1 MAIKPIGQ
9 RIDEMIGQED
19 LSPANEIPDPIQYEA
34 ADPIPAD
41 EEPIQVAGLK
51 EVLTQGIAG
60 GARAIKRVKTVK
72 ETPAQVP
79 DAPMAKGEQ
88 PILTPEVKP
97 EPPPA
102 VPETPVPEPKVEMTP
117 ADFIKA
123 KETAAGVGKPPAQLF
138 NYSRVNTEDGLNQA
152 FEALARSVNPGY
164 DKLTQKQV
172 IEEIKKLGVGKE
184 YINQME
190 ATFNQYKNLPIE
202 VPRAILAAVAQTKK
216 IDLLAKKIVSE
227 GSTPDLEAEF
237 LQESAIATVAFQRA
251 KGIQALPGQAL
262 AMLNQ
267 NRPVISA
274 ENLSALAND
283 PAVSGRL
290 KQAAGAI
297 SELTDEAAKG
307 ELIEKMTKV
316 QFFKDLWLSTWVNGL
331 LSGPATLLVNVTSS
345 TAFAAMQPLVRVVA
359 TGARMNPFD
368 DPLTSQSFRQLTNV
382 NVSPDKVFA
391 GEALAGVASFPE
403 AAREALSMAWQTLR
417 FGTTREQ
424 RLTGVSDVAEKVEQ
438 RGAAFGLDAAQYGF
452 EGKTAAA
459 LTLWS
464 KITATPGRV
473 IASQDEAFK
482 AGAYVFQRNALAYR
496 YGKVLEDELLSQGVD
511 PAEAARRAAE
521 RIVEIKKNPPP
532 EVDAS
537 AVDFGKMLTF
547 SRELDG
553 FAAGVQK
560 FSNTNILTKTT
571 LPFVRTP
578 TWLISE
584 GLQYSYFAPLS
595 KQWRKDMAAG
605 GATAD
610 LAMAK
615 FGLGSV
621 FMAGATSLAVEGKIT
636 GGGPSNPELRKAY
649 MRDGWRP
656 YSIVLDEG
664 EYDQEFVEYLKKFK
678 FLDPS
683 LGKNKKLYISLRGL
697 DPIARPLAM
706 AADYAEYAR
715 YEDDQDAIAQVGVGA
730 LFGLYNSIAEAPF
743 MQAAS
748 SMVGILGNHIPNKQQ
763 ALKDLINKISEN
775 VAGFA
780 IGGSPVGAW
789 SSMQATIER
798 ALDSGASDFK
808 APPDMDVGVK
818 GFYEGYMRHLS
829 RTPGLSST
837 VPPRLNRWGEVEQT
851 IDPQNPILGL
861 LGVRTTRSDWQP
873 VDRVIASLGLPL
885 GEPRRTVSQDG
896 ATVKLDTEQYNKML
910 TIYGKELK
918 VDGRNVQQTI
928 VFTAEQDWFKELPF
942 VAKQKVI
949 QQIDEKFM
957 EIARQ
962 TLIQRTPSLQIK
974 LKEERRKKGIEPTFG
989 MSSKPQESGLEA
1001 IDAMLNNR

>member
-19 LSPANEIPDPIQYEA
+19 LSPSNEIPEPIQYEA
-34 ADPIPAD
+34 KDTIPAD
-41 EEPIQVAGLK
+41 EEPVQVAGLK
-51 EVLTQGIAG
+51 DIITG
-60 GARAIKRVKTVK
+60 GVVSGAKAIKRVKTIS
-72 ETPAQVP
+72 ETPAKVP
-79 DAPMAKGEQ
+79 DAPMVKGEQ

-102 VPETPVPEPKVEMTP
+102 ATVTPPPEPKVEMTP
-117 ADFIKA
+117 AQFMEA
-123 KETAAGVGKPPAQLF
+123 KEAAAGVGKPPAQLF
-138 NYSRVNTEDGLNQA
+138 NYNRINTEDGLNQA
-152 FEALARSVNPGY
+152 FEALAESIKPGY
-164 DKLTQKQV
+164 NKLTQKQV

-184 YINQME
+184 YIDQME

-216 IDLLAKKIVSE
+216 IDTLAKKISTE

-237 LQESAIATVAFQRA
+237 LQEVALATVAFQRA

-274 ENLSALAND
+274 ENVASLAND
-283 PAVSGRL
+283 PNVSGRI
-290 KQAAGAI
+290 KQAANAI

-307 ELIEKMTKV
+307 ELIEKMTKA
-316 QFFKDLWLSTWVNGL
+316 QFVKDLWLSTWVNGL

-345 TAFAAMQPLVRVVA
+345 TAFAAMQPLVRVA
-359 TGARMNPFD
+359 AAGARINPFD

-382 NVSPDKVFA
+382 TLSPDKVYA
-391 GEALAGVASFPE
+391 GEAVAGVASFPE
-403 AAREALSMAWQTLR
+403 AAREALAMAWQTLR
-417 FGTTREQ
+417 YGTTREQ

-464 KITATPGRV
+464 KITAAPGRV

-482 AGAYVFQRNALAYR
+482 VGAYVFQRNALAYR
-496 YGKVLEDELLSQGVD
+496 YGKALEDELLSQGVD
-511 PAEAARRAAE
+511 PAEAARRSAE

-553 FAAGVQK
+553 FALNVQK
-560 FSNTNILTKTT
+560 FSNTNVLTKTT

-595 KQWRKDMAAG
+595 KQWRRDMEAG

-615 FGLGSV
+615 FGLGSM
-621 FMAGATSLAVEGKIT
+621 FMAAATSLAVEGRIT
-636 GGGPSNPELRKAY
+636 GGGPSDPELRKVY

-656 YSIVLDEG
+656 YAGVLKEG
-664 EYDQEFVEYLKKFK
+664 EYDQAFIDYLKTFK

-697 DPIARPLAM
+697 DPIARPFAM

-715 YEDDQDAIAQVGVGA
+715 YEDDQDAIAQVAVGA

-798 ALDSGASDFK
+798 ALESGASDFK
-808 APPDMDVGVK
+808 APPDMDVGTK
-818 GFYEGYMRHLS
+818 GFYEGYLRHLS
-829 RTPGLSST
+829 RTPGLSAN

-851 IDPQNPILGL
+851 VDPQNPILGL

-896 ATVKLDTEQYNKML
+896 ATVKLDTEQFNKLL

-918 VDGRNVQQTI
+918 VNDRNVQDTI
-928 VFTAEQDWFKELPF
+928 VFTAKQDWFKELPF
-942 VAKQKVI
+942 ATKQKVI

-974 LKEERRKKGIEPTFG
+974 LREEQRKKGIAPTFG
-989 MSSKPQESGLEA
+989 MSPRPETTGLQE
-1001 IDAMLNNR
+1001 IDAILNNR

>member
-9 RIDEMIGQED
+9 RLDEMVGQEELTATND
-19 LSPANEIPDPIQYEA
+19 LPEPVQFEA
-34 ADPIPAD
+34 KDTIPAD
-41 EEPIQVAGLK
+41 EEPVQVAGLFDK
-51 EVLTQGIAG
+51 LGTGM
-60 GARAIKRVKTVK
+60 VKKAVK
-72 ETPAQVP
+72 KVTTITETPAKVP
-79 DAPMAKGEQ
+79 DAPMVKGEK
-88 PILTPEVKP
+88 PILTPDVTTEVK
-97 EPPPA
+97 A

-117 ADFIKA
+117 QQFIEA
-123 KETAAGVGKPPAQLF
+123 KQVAAGVGKPPEQPF
-138 NYSRVNTEDGLNQA
+138 NYDLVNTEDGLNKA
-152 FEALARSVNPGY
+152 FEALAKSVNPGY
-164 DKLTQKQV
+164 DKLTQKEV
-172 IEEIKKLGVGKE
+172 IEEIKKLGVGKD
-184 YINQME
+184 YIDQME
-190 ATFNQYKNLPIE
+190 STFNQYKNLPIE
-202 VPRAILAAVAQTKK
+202 VPRAVLAAVAQTKK
-216 IDLLAKKIVSE
+216 IDDLAKRMIAD
-227 GSTPDLEAEF
+227 GSTPELEAQF
-237 LQESAIATVAFQRA
+237 IQESALATVAFQRA

-274 ENLSALAND
+274 ENIADLAKN
-283 PAVSGRL
+283 PEISGRI
-290 KQAAGAI
+290 KQAASAI
-297 SELTDEAAKG
+297 NELTDEAAKG

-316 QFFKDLWLSTWVNGL
+316 QFVKDLWLSTWVNGL
-331 LSGPATLLVNVTSS
+331 LSGPATFVVNVASS
-345 TAFAAMQPLVRVVA
+345 TAFSAMQPLVRVA
-359 TGARMNPFD
+359 AAGARMNPFD
-368 DPLTSQSFRQLTNV
+368 DPLTSRSFRELTNI
-382 NVSPDKVFA
+382 NISPDKVYA

-417 FGTTREQ
+417 YGTTREQ

-459 LTLWS
+459 LSLWS
-464 KITATPGRV
+464 KITAAPGRI
-473 IASQDEAFK
+473 IATQDEAFK
-482 AGAYVFQRNALAYR
+482 AGAYVFERNAIAYR
-496 YGKVLEDELLSQGVD
+496 FGKALEDELLSQGVN
-511 PAEAARRAAE
+511 PEEAARRAAE

-532 EVDAS
+532 EVDAA

-547 SRELDG
+547 SRDLDG
-553 FAAGVQK
+553 FAASVQK
-560 FSNTNILTKTT
+560 FSNTNVLTKTT

-595 KQWRKDMAAG
+595 KQWRKDMAEG

-615 FGLGSV
+615 FGLGSL
-621 FMAGATSLAVEGKIT
+621 FMAGATSLAVEGRIT
-636 GGGPSNPELRKAY
+636 GGGPSDPNLRKAY

-656 YSIVLDEG
+656 YSVVLDEG
-664 EYDQEFVEYLKKFK
+664 EYDQEFLSYLRSFK

-715 YEDDQDAIAQVGVGA
+715 YEDDQDAIAQVGIGA

-763 ALKDLINKISEN
+763 ALKDLINKVSEN
-775 VAGFA
+775 VAGFT

-808 APPDMDVGVK
+808 APPDMDVGTK

-837 VPPRLNRWGEVEQT
+837 VPPKLNRWAEIEETV
-851 IDPQNPILGL
+851 DPQNPMLGL

-885 GEPRRTVSQDG
+885 GEPRRTVSQNG
-896 ATVKLDTEQYNKML
+896 ATVKLDTEQFNKML
-910 TIYGKELK
+910 NIYAKELK
-918 VDGRNVQQTI
+918 VDNRNVQQTI
-928 VFTAEQDWFKELPF
+928 VF
-942 VAKQKVI
+942 VAKQNWFQTQPFENKQKII

-957 EIARQ
+957 DIARQ
-962 TLIQRTPSLQIK
+962 TLIERTPSLQIK
-974 LKEERRKKGIEPTFG
+974 LKEEQRKKGIAPTYG
-989 MSSKPQESGLEA
+989 LSPKPAETGLEE
-1001 IDAMLNNR
+1001 IDALINNR